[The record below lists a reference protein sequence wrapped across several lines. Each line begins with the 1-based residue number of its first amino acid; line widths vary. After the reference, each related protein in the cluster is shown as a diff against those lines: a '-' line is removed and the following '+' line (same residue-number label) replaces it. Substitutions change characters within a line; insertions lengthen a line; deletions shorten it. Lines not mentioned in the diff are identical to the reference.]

1 MEIDGSWDEPR
12 CPGCAAPLSPGSGD
26 GIVGCDFCGSETN
39 TRGDP
44 IGELVETPSP
54 TLVTPRSG
62 HVEEWR
68 YAEWVGGLAR
78 ETDPTRRLAI
88 ARAMPAFDQN
98 ALVWIPRLADC
109 LVGAAAELD
118 LQIGQCLALTA
129 STWRIL
135 PIRRQLFRVVRARMS
150 RLPHSRGLVLALS
163 GIGPGALKTILEIA
177 ERADDEGDAARS
189 EFALGLIPALVDK
202 QYRERLEVC
211 LDILLYRLPYVHGAP
226 RRFLLH
232 YLADCVD
239 SRYEV
244 AVRDRREEKDF
255 RALIPMV
262 VRFLDHVIAS
272 DPDLAQELIE
282 EIARLHTY
290 HSTSRQ
296 DSKDWQDALG
306 EAVTEAGRAA
316 VKELVRRLYP
326 PGATFAPPHEFFE
339 SDAVLSGV
347 DVPAALAVR
356 GGDVVAGRAPCPACG
371 RPLPLQDDELV
382 VTCPSCG
389 VRVHVPEELRAD
401 PELGEEMR
409 EFSDELELWTPEQL
423 IQALVEEPDPDRLR
437 DIARELRKP
446 RTDGTRYAPH
456 VKTLVHRLMSRPDE
470 HIELDLVEGI
480 ARMIANG
487 GEPFRDAL
495 LGEVRALG
503 MGSRGS
509 GRLLHEVATYGIVAL
524 PLLLDVACSALE
536 ESESTPGGVTY
547 AMSGFNAVGACMRQD
562 GFPLEEGSRLL
573 LSRLPAASPQAAN
586 QISQRLGGAFD
597 LELFGGHSL
606 TVQRLVLDAIDAH
619 VDPAGTTYS
628 GMAPDPGCA
637 AFYGVGGPAWVER
650 LVGYLQSMWRAPV
663 NAADLRFRLD
673 ALERAQTRGSCP
685 NRS

>member
-1 MEIDGSWDEPR
+1 MR
-12 CPGCAAPLSPGSGD
+12 
-26 GIVGCDFCGSETN
+26 
-39 TRGDP
+39 
-44 IGELVETPSP
+44 TPSWVKRCVNSP
-54 TLVTPRSG
+54 TSS
-62 HVEEWR
+62 
-68 YAEWVGGLAR
+68 
-78 ETDPTRRLAI
+78 
-88 ARAMPAFDQN
+88 N
-98 ALVWIPRLADC
+98 
-109 LVGAAAELD
+109 
-118 LQIGQCLALTA
+118 
-129 STWRIL
+129 
-135 PIRRQLFRVVRARMS
+135 
-150 RLPHSRGLVLALS
+150 
-163 GIGPGALKTILEIA
+163 
-177 ERADDEGDAARS
+177 
-189 EFALGLIPALVDK
+189 
-202 QYRERLEVC
+202 
-211 LDILLYRLPYVHGAP
+211 
-226 RRFLLH
+226 
-232 YLADCVD
+232 
-239 SRYEV
+239 
-244 AVRDRREEKDF
+244 
-255 RALIPMV
+255 
-262 VRFLDHVIAS
+262 
-272 DPDLAQELIE
+272 
-282 EIARLHTY
+282 
-290 HSTSRQ
+290 
-296 DSKDWQDALG
+296 
-306 EAVTEAGRAA
+306 
-316 VKELVRRLYP
+316 
-326 PGATFAPPHEFFE
+326 
-339 SDAVLSGV
+339 
-347 DVPAALAVR
+347 
-356 GGDVVAGRAPCPACG
+356 CG
-371 RPLPLQDDELV
+371 
-382 VTCPSCG
+382 
-389 VRVHVPEELRAD
+389 
-401 PELGEEMR
+401 
-409 EFSDELELWTPEQL
+409 TPEQL

-480 ARMIANG
+480 ARMIANA

-547 AMSGFNAVGACMRQD
+547 AMSGFNAVDACMRQD

-673 ALERAQTRGSCP
+673 ALERAQTREVKLLIA
-685 NRS
+685 RSIHALPGDVTDDDTARGQEVVSALLADQDLMRTAEKALRVLRGEPEPMRAERRPRRGCATAVLGLALALVSVAVTAASVAAR